1 MRPSILEMPLPHAD
15 QGTSYRFVVLG
26 VMSFLTFSAG
36 LNMFAVGPVMPMIIN
51 HYEIS
56 YGVAGLLISITF
68 LVHLLAIPVSQL
80 VAYISLKKLIFFGG
94 FLNSVTLLT
103 FLAAD
108 SFPFLLTIRG
118 IFGCGLMLHFIS
130 SGSLFLKWFNP
141 KERPFASGMFT
152 CGVVLGIT
160 VASFIAGPLAQIIGW
175 KATLSIF
182 GGVSVLST
190 VSWLILG
197 RDGERVKPNRGGHVL
212 AKILIG
218 VKSRDTLLVTL
229 ADLGPLCLLTA
240 CFAWLPTFYS
250 ETYGFSLVKAGS
262 LMGVMSLAGFI
273 SLLAATVLGVRFARR
288 RPFLIVPGVLIGF
301 SGFGSFLLTDSTM
314 LYVAIVALGFSTW
327 FYLPG
332 LMTIPMDLYP
342 DDPRRIALIFGT
354 LMAFGG
360 IASFAVPWVVGVITD
375 ITGSFL
381 PGLFLFAIL
390 SWSLLVS
397 GILLPETGSSIK
409 RLIEQS
415 KRTPPNTL

>member
-1 MRPSILEMPLPHAD
+1 
-15 QGTSYRFVVLG
+15 
-26 VMSFLTFSAG
+26 
-36 LNMFAVGPVMPMIIN
+36 
-51 HYEIS
+51 
-56 YGVAGLLISITF
+56 
-68 LVHLLAIPVSQL
+68 
-80 VAYISLKKLIFFGG
+80 
-94 FLNSVTLLT
+94 
-103 FLAAD
+103 
-108 SFPFLLTIRG
+108 
-118 IFGCGLMLHFIS
+118 
-130 SGSLFLKWFNP
+130 
-141 KERPFASGMFT
+141 
-152 CGVVLGIT
+152 
-160 VASFIAGPLAQIIGW
+160 
-175 KATLSIF
+175 
-182 GGVSVLST
+182 
-190 VSWLILG
+190 
-197 RDGERVKPNRGGHVL
+197 
-212 AKILIG
+212 
-218 VKSRDTLLVTL
+218 
-229 ADLGPLCLLTA
+229 
-240 CFAWLPTFYS
+240 
-250 ETYGFSLVKAGS
+250 
-262 LMGVMSLAGFI
+262 MGVMSLAGFI